1 MSERPTMYRAWI
13 GFQSLSLWHP
23 ESPASAF
30 CSSMTLS
37 PCGKYVES
45 THRSLDKRRWET
57 TREDISEYWQPTQAK
72 AMAAVAPRL
81 RQIGERLIRQADE
94 LEQAAEKER
103 QERPALAT
111 AAADIGC
118 MGRPSGGG
126 E

>member
-81 RQIGERLIRQADE
+81 RQIGETLIRQADE

-103 QERPALAT
+103 HDRPALA
-111 AAADIGC
+111 AEADA
-118 MGRPSGGG
+118 
-126 E
+126 

>member
-1 MSERPTMYRAWI
+1 MSERPTMYRAWL

-57 TREDISEYWQPTQAK
+57 TREEVSEYWQPTQVQ

-81 RQIGERLIRQADE
+81 RQIGERLIRQAEE
-94 LEQAAEKER
+94 LEQAAETER
-103 QERPALAT
+103 QERPALAD
-111 AAADIGC
+111 AADASQLQGSPIG
-118 MGRPSGGG
+118 SG